1 MRLVP
6 ARSDC
11 PEILDRPDNS
21 SADLQGAM
29 RDIRLTN
36 RWLGGNKTLLGA
48 LDPFFGSGPDPLEV
62 LDVGAGGGDLP
73 MEMVRHAQRKGRQLR
88 VTAIDREPRVA
99 ALAHRA
105 VRDCPGVDVVCAD
118 ALRLP
123 FAERSFDLVTASL
136 FLHHFSFDD
145 LAILLDRFRHLARR
159 AVVVNDLRRH
169 RVPWVFIYVA
179 SRLTLR
185 HPMYAHDAPLS
196 VLRGFTVS
204 ELQQAARRAGAREA
218 RVRRR
223 WPYRL
228 LLTVPAAGENG

>member
-1 MRLVP
+1 
-6 ARSDC
+6 
-11 PEILDRPDNS
+11 
-21 SADLQGAM
+21 M

-36 RWLGGNKTLLGA
+36 RWLGGNKSLLGA
-48 LDPFFGSGPDPLEV
+48 LDPFLGPGTAPLEI
-62 LDVGAGGGDLP
+62 LDIGTGGGDLP
-73 MEMVRHAQRKGRQLR
+73 LEMVRHARRKGRQVR
-88 VTAIDREPRVA
+88 VTAIDREARIA

-105 VRDCPGVDVVCAD
+105 VRDRPEVDVVCAD

-123 FAERSFDLVTASL
+123 FADRSFDLVTASL

-145 LAILLDRFRHLARR
+145 LVLLLDRFRHLARR

-169 RVPWVFIYVA
+169 RVPWFFIYLV

-196 VLRGFTVS
+196 VLRGFTAS

-218 RVRRR
+218 RVGRR

-228 LLTVPAAGENG
+228 VLTVPAAGEDG

>member
-6 ARSDC
+6 VRSDR

-21 SADLQGAM
+21 PADLKAAM

-36 RWLGGNKTLLGA
+36 RWLGGNKSLLGA
-48 LDPFFGSGPDPLEV
+48 LDPFLGPGTAPLEI
-62 LDVGAGGGDLP
+62 LDIGTGGGDLP
-73 MEMVRHAQRKGRQLR
+73 LEMVRHARRKGRQVR
-88 VTAIDREPRVA
+88 VTAIDREARIA

-105 VRDCPGVDVVCAD
+105 VRDQPEVDVVCAD

-123 FAERSFDLVTASL
+123 FADRSFDLVTASL

-145 LAILLDRFRHLARR
+145 LVLLLDRFRHLARR

-169 RVPWVFIYVA
+169 RIPWFFIYLV

-196 VLRGFTVS
+196 VLRGFTAS

-218 RVRRR
+218 RVGRR

-228 LLTVPAAGENG
+228 VLTVPAAGEDG

>member
-6 ARSDC
+6 ERSER

-21 SADLQGAM
+21 PADLKGAL

-36 RWLGGNKTLLGA
+36 RWLGGRKTLLGA
-48 LDPFFGSGPDPLEV
+48 LDPYLASGPDPLEI

-73 MEMVRHAQRKGRQLR
+73 LEMVRHAQRKGRRLR
-88 VTAIDREPRVA
+88 VTAIDREPQVA
-99 ALAHRA
+99 ALAHHA
-105 VRDCPGVDVVCAD
+105 VQHCPQVSVVRAD

-145 LAILLDRFRHLARR
+145 LVLLLNRFRRLARH

-169 RVPWVFIYVA
+169 RVPWLFIYVA

-196 VLRGFTVS
+196 VLRGFTTS
-204 ELQQAARRAGAREA
+204 ELHQAARRAGAREPS
-218 RVRRR
+218 VRRR

-228 LLTVPAAGENG
+228 VLTVPAAGEDG